1 MIRFIH
7 FQCIVTWD
15 PIKIFQHMPNL
26 FMNFLFIWKFSS
38 SNVHFWKLWS
48 YKVLM
53 SIKSLNWCFTLW
65 CMIKQKWVHFQLHN
79 ELQVPENHVTSC
91 LLVSSSHEPNKGFRA
106 YFWSIFV
113 ACLFNTSVNYSNP
126 FRKIACNVFSNS
138 TLVLLMANH
147 ERLSNRNFWYFGHDS
162 VWMGQTSGSGEMLT
176 FWVDY
181 STWLPCFLI
190 GILIH
195 NGYILF
201 NKTLM
206 LTKCWMLIARVS
218 VVAHRHFMFC
228 FTSQIQCDINKFVKS
243 LKLNGQILKLVNCSV
258 LCFF

>member
-1 MIRFIH
+1 
-7 FQCIVTWD
+7 
-15 PIKIFQHMPNL
+15 
-26 FMNFLFIWKFSS
+26 
-38 SNVHFWKLWS
+38 
-48 YKVLM
+48 
-53 SIKSLNWCFTLW
+53 
-65 CMIKQKWVHFQLHN
+65 
-79 ELQVPENHVTSC
+79 
-91 LLVSSSHEPNKGFRA
+91 
-106 YFWSIFV
+106 
-113 ACLFNTSVNYSNP
+113 
-126 FRKIACNVFSNS
+126 
-138 TLVLLMANH
+138 MANH

-181 STWLPCFLI
+181 STRLPCFLI

-243 LKLNGQILKLVNCSV
+243 QIKWPNFKTSELFCTFFFFKYLAKICNLLINAVAVYFFLSKRQYEVCD
-258 LCFF
+258 LCFTRQLHFPVCQGLHFYM